1 MSDRRWFEAVVFGL
15 AAHRATRLVTKDDI
29 TEKIR
34 DGIVEKAYDRRAVRF
49 AEVCGVV
56 DHGQDALTVARAFSG
71 SPPGE
76 PEGGW
81 SLFAEHDND
90 APALATLVTCR
101 WCASIWLTSGLLLV
115 GFLFPKPARVL
126 RYVLA
131 GSSIAVL
138 LARIE
143 GD

>member
-1 MSDRRWFEAVVFGL
+1 MVTDRRWFEAVVFGL

-34 DGIVEKAYDRRAVRF
+34 DGIVRRAYLKSAGLDRPSI
-49 AEVCGVV
+49 AEREGW
-56 DHGQDALTVARAFSG
+56 A
-71 SPPGE
+71 

-81 SLFAEHDND
+81 SLYAEHDND